1 MGRGMGMGCTIGNG
15 RGSARYD
22 TVTIEMRY
30 WRGGRRGRM
39 VRGRMEGMGLMET
52 KVPAG
57 LAGSVSMGHGRKE
70 EGGEARHVKGGGS
83 GNGEEGE
90 KMN

>member
-1 MGRGMGMGCTIGNG
+1 MGCTIGNG

-30 WRGGRRGRM
+30 WRGGRWWWM

-57 LAGSVSMGHGRKE
+57 LTGSVSKGHG

>member
-1 MGRGMGMGCTIGNG
+1 MGCTIGNG
-15 RGSARYD
+15 RRSAGHD
-22 TVTIEMRY
+22 TVTVEMRY
-30 WRGGRRGRM
+30 WRGRGRGM
-39 VRGRMEGMGLMET
+39 VGGRMEGMGLMET

-57 LAGSVSMGHGRKE
+57 LTGSVSKGH
-70 EGGEARHVKGGGS
+70 EGTGEVRHVKGERS